1 MSGDRSKSPVP
12 LILSEGFRFF
22 FLAGPLFSIVAMGT
36 WLGWLAVHAT
46 GGAFTSLPFVVPPH
60 EWHAHEMIYGY
71 GAAVMAGFFLTAVPN
86 WTGAEPARAVYIA
99 AIAGLWLAG
108 RLALMFSSAIP
119 SVLVMAVDV
128 AFVPVLG
135 IKILLNLI
143 KRPKPQNLIFL
154 GLLALMTIGNVLMHL
169 GWLGAMSDGAGL
181 GARLGLLTLAA
192 LIAILGGHVTP
203 AFTRNALLRDGRADG
218 LPLLRARVDK
228 AGTVAAIAL
237 AVTVP
242 LGLDERLL
250 AALALAAGVANAIR
264 LQGWRGLSVIDQ
276 PILWSLH
283 LGFAMLVLGY
293 LALAAHWF
301 GAPIGGAAALHV
313 IAIGSIGGMTLA
325 VMSRAALGHTGRPLV
340 VARPIAWSY
349 GLVAL
354 AALVRS
360 LGQLVMPDRYFTV
373 MMIAGGFWI
382 VALSI
387 FAVIYAPILARPR
400 VDQGQ

>member
-1 MSGDRSKSPVP
+1 MSGDRSKHPVP
-12 LILSEGFRFF
+12 LVLSEGFRFF
-22 FLAGPLFSIVAMGT
+22 FLAGPIFSIVAMGM
-36 WLGWLAVHAT
+36 WLGWLAVHAL
-46 GGAFTSLPFVVPPH
+46 GGVFTALPFVVPPH

-119 SVLVMAVDV
+119 PVLVMAVDV

-135 IKILLNLI
+135 IKILLNLM
-143 KRPKPQNLIFL
+143 KRPKPQNLVFL

-169 GWLGAMSDGAGL
+169 GWLGAVPDGARS

-192 LIAILGGHVTP
+192 LIAILGGRVTP
-203 AFTRNALLRDGRADG
+203 AFTRNALLRDGREDA
-218 LPLLRARVDK
+218 LPVLRTRVDG
-228 AGTVAAIAL
+228 AGTVLAMAL
-237 AVTVP
+237 ALSAP
-242 LGLDERLL
+242 LGFDERLL
-250 AALALAAGVANAIR
+250 AALALAAGIANAVR

-293 LALAAHWF
+293 LALAAHWL
-301 GAPIGGAAALHV
+301 GAPIGEAAALHV
-313 IAIGSIGGMTLA
+313 IAIGSVGGMTLA

-340 VARPIAWSY
+340 VARPIAWAY
-349 GLVAL
+349 GLIAL

-360 LGQLVMPDRYFTV
+360 LGQVVMPDRYFTV

-382 VALSI
+382 AALSI
-387 FAVIYAPILARPR
+387 FAVIYAPILIRPR
-400 VDQGQ
+400 ADSRQ